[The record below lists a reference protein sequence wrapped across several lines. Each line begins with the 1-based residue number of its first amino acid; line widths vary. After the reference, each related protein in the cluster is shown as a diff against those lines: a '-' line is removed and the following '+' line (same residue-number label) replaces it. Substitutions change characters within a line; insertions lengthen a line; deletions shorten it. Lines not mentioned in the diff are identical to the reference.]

1 MVLDNLNV
9 TQTADLGDSS
19 HPSSLGENPKHKIL
33 TLASINPYPR
43 EIVEIESDGDK
54 TTNRKNWE
62 FLN

>member
-33 TLASINPYPR
+33 TLASINPIQER
-43 EIVEIESDGDK
+43 LWRLSQMETRLLIGRIG
-54 TTNRKNWE
+54 N
-62 FLN
+62 F